1 VRYQTILVHLE
12 NRHVFERP
20 LAYANALAQ
29 AQSAHL
35 IGLSVLPALTEIPAT
50 TTRVQR
56 LIDEY
61 RLSFRDEAAFMQRQ
75 FEKPDAIATITKEWR
90 ISDSGFQPQLD
101 AIAAAASGADLIVSS
116 QDDPDASG
124 SGFGGNAGL
133 LVTLSPRPVILT
145 PRQGGPWDPPRRII
159 VAWNGSA
166 QSARAVFDA
175 LPLLTSAQSVTIIAI
190 RSLEGRT
197 NGDLA
202 TQLDD
207 LCASLVRHGVNAD
220 YQLLVPDDAGEA
232 QTIIIAT
239 KRHRADLLVMGGYG
253 RSRLSE
259 TIFGGVTRHI
269 LAHMPIPVLM
279 SH

>member
-1 VRYQTILVHLE
+1 MRYQTILVHLE

-35 IGLSVLPALTEIPAT
+35 IALAVIPALTEIPPAA
-50 TTRVQR
+50 TRVQR

-61 RLSFRDEAAFMQRQ
+61 RLSFRDEAAFMQQQ

-90 ISDSGFQPQLD
+90 ISDTGFQPQVD
-101 AIAAAASGADLIVSS
+101 AIAAAASGADLLISS
-116 QDDPDASG
+116 QDDPDASA

-145 PRQGGPWDPPRRII
+145 PRQGGPWHPPHRII

-175 LPLLTSAQSVTIIAI
+175 MPLLTSAHSVMVIAI
-190 RSLEGRT
+190 RSLEERAV
-197 NGDLA
+197 GDIA
-202 TQLDD
+202 TQLGD
-207 LCASLVRHGVNAD
+207 LCASLIRHGVNAD
-220 YQLLVPDDAGEA
+220 YKLLVPDDAGDA
-232 QTIIIAT
+232 QTILTAT
-239 KRHRADLLVMGGYG
+239 QHHRADLLVMGGYG
-253 RSRLSE
+253 RSRLRE

-269 LAHMPIPVLM
+269 LAHMPIPVLV